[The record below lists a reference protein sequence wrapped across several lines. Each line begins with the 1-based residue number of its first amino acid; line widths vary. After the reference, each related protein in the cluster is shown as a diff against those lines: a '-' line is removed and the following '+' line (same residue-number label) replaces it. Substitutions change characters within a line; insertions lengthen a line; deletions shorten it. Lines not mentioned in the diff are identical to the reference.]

1 MTRAAAAATR
11 AAAAV
16 ARAAGGVAL
25 ATAVLTLAVGA
36 PAGPVAAQPS
46 PSAAHSLPLLSTR
59 ITGSESTYTVQ
70 RGDSLALVGARFGV
84 SASLVARASGIAPGA
99 RLSPGQSLVVDNR
112 HLAPPRGED
121 GIVINVPQRM
131 LFLYEGGELAGGWPV
146 AAGKPDWRTPLGAF
160 RVVNRQ
166 TDKPWIVPESI
177 QREMAREGKPV
188 LTCVP
193 PGPDNPLGRHWIG
206 LSIDSVGIHGTIAPA
221 SIYGLRSH
229 GCVRM
234 HPDDVATVFERVRVG
249 TTGEIVYHPVLLGR
263 LDDGRIFAEVHP
275 DAYRRA
281 PPPLVVLRAVAQRE
295 GLSERIDWGKVDA
308 VVRARDGIAREV
320 GLEPG
325 RADAE
330 DKTTPRGTER

>member
-1 MTRAAAAATR
+1 V
-11 AAAAV
+11 AAAV
-16 ARAAGGVAL
+16 TRCAASVTGSAVAL
-25 ATAVLTLAVGA
+25 ALAIGTA
-36 PAGPVAAQPS
+36 AGPTGAQP
-46 PSAAHSLPLLSTR
+46 PSAATPALPLLSTR
-59 ITGSESTYTVQ
+59 ISGAESTYAVQ

-84 SASLVARASGIAPGA
+84 APQLVARASGIAPGA
-99 RLSPGQSLVVDNR
+99 RLAPGQSLVVDNR
-112 HLAPPRGED
+112 HLAPPRRED
-121 GIVINVPQRM
+121 GILINVPQRM

-177 QREMAREGKPV
+177 QREMQREGKPV

-206 LSIDSVGIHGTIAPA
+206 LSIDSLGIHGTIAPA

-229 GCVRM
+229 GCIRM
-234 HPDDVATVFERVRVG
+234 HPDDVATLFERVQVG
-249 TTGEIVYHPVLLGR
+249 TAGEIVYHPVLLGR

-308 VVRARDGIAREV
+308 VVRARDGIAREI
-320 GLEPG
+320 GLAP
-325 RADAE
+325 RAAE
-330 DKTTPRGTER
+330 GGDHPASRGSDR